1 MTYGGLIYFPYGVEA
16 GAPPFPED
24 VVRNSK
30 YRRFDWTGSLLLY
43 LHVHILHVHI
53 LRYVQ
58 IHMQVRADRL
68 SPPACVYMYVYTY
81 PTTTNS

>member
-30 YRRFDWTGSLLLY
+30 YRRLDWTGSLLLY

-53 LRYVQ
+53 LRLDEY
-58 IHMQVRADRL
+58 ICRFERIG
-68 SPPACVYMYVYTY
+68 SPPTPCVHVCVRVSYYY
-81 PTTTNS
+81 